1 MSCDEWISSMT
12 DEQREAFERLKK
24 KEIKKEKS
32 VDKTKNSG
40 IIKMRGDKVLEYE
53 VIGNINPQLLE
64 TEFGKLQTSETIITN
79 ERKNHILLRHN
90 EDYSLFKKYAKE
102 IIENP
107 EIVIK
112 DEKSFGTVFMVK
124 RLPSSNLN
132 IVLRLALN
140 SDNSG
145 LKNSIMTAYRIRN
158 KNLRKME
165 KKNKILYKKE

>member
-1 MSCDEWISSMT
+1 M
-12 DEQREAFERLKK
+12 
-24 KEIKKEKS
+24 
-32 VDKTKNSG
+32 
-40 IIKMRGDKVLEYE
+40 LEYD

-79 ERKNHILLRHN
+79 ERKNHILLLHN
-90 EDYSLFKKYAKE
+90 EDYSLFEKYAKE

-107 EIVIK
+107 EIIIK
-112 DEKSFGTVFMVK
+112 DEKNIGTVFMVK
-124 RLPSSNLN
+124 HLPSTNLN

-145 LKNSIMTAYRIRN
+145 LKNSVMTAYRIRN
-158 KNLRKME
+158 KNLKKME

>member
-1 MSCDEWISSMT
+1 
-12 DEQREAFERLKK
+12 
-24 KEIKKEKS
+24 
-32 VDKTKNSG
+32 
-40 IIKMRGDKVLEYE
+40 MRGDKVLEYD

-79 ERKNHILLRHN
+79 ERKNHILLLHN
-90 EDYSLFKKYAKE
+90 EDYSLFEKYAKE

-107 EIVIK
+107 EIIIK
-112 DEKSFGTVFMVK
+112 DEKNIGTVFMVK
-124 RLPSSNLN
+124 HLPSTNLN

-145 LKNSIMTAYRIRN
+145 LKNSVMTAYRIRN
-158 KNLRKME
+158 KNLKKME